1 MTKPMK
7 DYVPLQ
13 KVGNGNIKR
22 KKLSTKELKERSL
35 SKLDSKLFFLKKK
48 LNGLA
53 LKVNEPKQYE
63 IIDYELIV
71 IQYEANYREYQV
83 LEYIYKKINN

>member
-1 MTKPMK
+1 M
-7 DYVPLQ
+7 PLQ

-48 LNGLA
+48 LNELA

>member
-1 MTKPMK
+1 M
-7 DYVPLQ
+7 
-13 KVGNGNIKR
+13 
-22 KKLSTKELKERSL
+22 STKELKERSL

-53 LKVNEPKQYE
+53 LKVNVTKQYE